1 MALKFRLALAFSLL
15 FLVLFGVLWLT
26 LKLLL
31 DQTLSQ
37 QTRTLGDILA
47 KQTAGSVTELVL
59 ANDLLGL
66 NVVLGELSREPG
78 ISSVTVADVDGRT
91 LATTLE
97 SYAEPL
103 GPMYEAPITLQEA
116 VAGRVLVTLDEEL
129 LSNPLAR
136 PHTLFYGLVV
146 LGLLAIGWLSWT
158 LSRRYSEAVYGLID
172 LVERP
177 PAADEDFVL
186 ARQPSRELDHL
197 QQRVADLLLRQQS
210 LEAQIENTGLP
221 DPDEMKQLTLRA
233 ERRMGSLLLVEAVNI
248 NTAIELLHPATLST
262 LLQEYQFYLRQAAR
276 LYRGTVLRVEGN
288 KALVS
293 FDVRHCQDDHAFA
306 ALCCAQLFLRL
317 MQRVA
322 ARHKANNAQSL
333 EFAVVVHSG
342 DSYYSP
348 LWKKKKDGKESQ
360 REETVIGKPVELAQ
374 HLLGTGPAGKVLA
387 SELAL
392 ELAGGQKRFGAVSP
406 QELQVGPDKLPLMAY
421 ILAADSGSHS
431 DLLERQCL
439 HLIPEHGTAS

>member
-1 MALKFRLALAFSLL
+1 MALKYRLALAFSLL
-15 FLVLFGVLWLT
+15 FIVMFGVLWLT

-47 KQTAGSVTELVL
+47 KQTAASVTELVL

-78 ISSVTVADVDGRT
+78 ISSVTVTDVDGRT

-97 SYAEPL
+97 SHAGPL
-103 GPMYEAPITLQEA
+103 GPRYDAPITLQEA

-136 PHTLFYGLVV
+136 PHTLFYGLVI
-146 LGLLAIGWLSWT
+146 LGLCCIGWLSWT
-158 LSRRYSEAVYGLID
+158 LSRRNSEAVYGLID
-172 LVERP
+172 LVEHP
-177 PAADEDFVL
+177 PAADEDL
-186 ARQPSRELDHL
+186 ILHAQPSRELDLL

-210 LEAQIENTGLP
+210 LEAQIESTGLP
-221 DPDEMKQLTLRA
+221 DPDELRQLTLRA
-233 ERRMGSLLLVEAVNI
+233 ERRMASLLVVEAINI

-276 LYRGTVLRVEGN
+276 LYRGVVLRVEGN
-288 KALVS
+288 RALVG
-293 FDVRHCQDDHAFA
+293 FDVRHCQDEHAFA

-333 EFAVVVHSG
+333 EFSVAVHSG
-342 DSYYSP
+342 DSYFSP
-348 LWKKKKDGKESQ
+348 LWKKKKDGKESP

-374 HLLGTGPAGKVLA
+374 QLLGAGPAGRILA

-392 ELAGGQKRFGAVSP
+392 ELAGGQKRFGALSP
-406 QELQVGPDKLPLMAY
+406 QELQVGPDKVPVMAY
-421 ILAADSGSHS
+421 ILGTDSGSHS

-439 HLIPEHGTAS
+439 HLIPESGIAG